1 MLIATKQPDP
11 LGLATDPIWRK
22 EVDVLNVLVLTLA
35 AEPAPTAETV
45 DRLKA
50 EADNHAVAALVGSM
64 EDLSRTLSRSNG
76 AQ

>member
-1 MLIATKQPDP
+1 MTTKRPDP

-22 EVDVLNVLVLTLA
+22 EVDVLNVLLLTLA

-45 DRLKA
+45 GRLKA